1 MTYTPEKQIGTGD
14 IVISEHE
21 KKYLAKVI
29 ESSRISY
36 GPLSQDFE
44 ARFAKHHE
52 CKHALFC
59 NSGTSALHM
68 SLAVLKEKFNWKD
81 GDEIIIP
88 ALTFISTCNVVLHTN
103 LKPVFVDIEPDTYN
117 MDPKKIEEKI
127 TDKTKCIIP
136 VHLFGQPCDMDP
148 IMEIANKHKLQVIE
162 DSCEAM
168 FAKYKGKPVGSF
180 GNISCF
186 STYIAHFLVTGVG
199 GFCLTNDNDL
209 AIMLRSYMNHG
220 RDSIYLN
227 MDADTDKK
235 GEELASIVSRRFNFV
250 RLGHSFRATEFEA
263 AIGLGQLDIVD
274 EIITKRKANAAFF
287 TEQLASVANYLQL
300 PATKED
306 RDHGFMMYPIVV
318 KQDSPKTKEQLV
330 NFLEENKI
338 ETRDMVPLLNQPFIK
353 ERFGDI
359 EKDFPVAENV
369 RKNGFYFGCHHY
381 LKDEE
386 KQYIVDKIIE
396 FFSE

>member
-1 MTYTPEKQIGTGD
+1 MTFIPEKQIGTGD
-14 IVISEHE
+14 IVLSVHE
-21 KKYLAKVI
+21 KKYLHKVI
-29 ESSRISY
+29 ETSRMSY
-36 GPLSQDFE
+36 GPMTKEFE
-44 ARFAKHHE
+44 SRFRKHHK
-52 CKHALFC
+52 CDHALFC

-68 SLAVLKEKFNWKD
+68 SLAVLKEKYNWKD
-81 GDEIIIP
+81 GEEIIIP
-88 ALTFISTCNVVLHTN
+88 ALTFIATCNVVLHTN

-117 MDPKKIEEKI
+117 IDPKKIEEKI
-127 TDKTKCIIP
+127 TDKTRCIIP
-136 VHLFGQPCDMDP
+136 VHLFGQPADMEP
-148 IMEIANKHKLQVIE
+148 IMDLAKKHNLQVIE

-168 FAKYKGKPVGSF
+168 FVKYKGKSIGSF

-199 GFCLTNDNDL
+199 GICLTNDDEL

-220 RDSIYLN
+220 RDSIYLD
-227 MDADTDKK
+227 MDADKGKK
-235 GEELASIVSRRFNFV
+235 GSELASIVSKRFNFV

-263 AIGLGQLDIVD
+263 AVGLGQLDIVD

-287 TEQLASVANYLQL
+287 TKGLQPLTNYLQL
-300 PATKED
+300 PTQKED
-306 RDHGFMMYPIVV
+306 RDHGFMMYPIVI
-318 KQDSPKTKEQLV
+318 KKESPKTKEQLV

-353 ERFGDI
+353 DLFGDI

-381 LKDEE
+381 LKEEE
-386 KQYIVDKIIE
+386 KQYIVDKVLE